1 MSEVGELSRA
11 FEELAELSE
20 IKGEVRFKVNAY
32 HRAAEVVRSQG
43 EELLELDEVKELR
56 RYPGVGEGIAKKILE
71 FKRTGKISK
80 LEELKEE
87 VPVELV
93 SLLQVPN
100 LGPKRAKQVYDELG
114 IRTVDELREAAE
126 AHQLAELRGLGPKAE
141 ENILEGIKHMQTTSG
156 RLLLSRA
163 HDIEEEITAL
173 MRERIPGLTITP
185 AGSLRRMK
193 ETIGDI
199 DILVSSED
207 AGAVMEAFCSL
218 PLVDRVLLRGET
230 KSSIINLDGLQV
242 DLRVVYPREFGAA
255 LQYFTG
261 SQSHNVRVREI
272 AKKAGKKINEYGVF
286 RVEDER
292 RLAGKTEE
300 EVYKN
305 LGMACPPPELRE
317 NRGEIEAALKGE
329 LPLLLERGDIRGDL
343 HTHSEA
349 SDGIASL
356 EEMRDAAARLG
367 YEYLAITDHAAN
379 LKVAGGLS
387 REKLL
392 EQVKAIRDLNEKG
405 DSPVVLLAGTE
416 LNIDNDG
423 NIDYEDEVLS
433 LLDVVIVSVHGGF
446 RQSREQLTRRIT
458 TAMRNPH
465 VKIVAHPTGRL
476 IGQRAPYDVD
486 LRAVMREARDTR
498 TALELNAFPDRLDLN
513 DDHLMEAR
521 EFGVKITIGTDA
533 HRGEHLDMMLYGVA
547 TARRG
552 WLEKSDVLNTM
563 KKDDLLAWLWEGRRK
578 G

>member
-1 MSEVGELSRA
+1 
-11 FEELAELSE
+11 
-20 IKGEVRFKVNAY
+20 
-32 HRAAEVVRSQG
+32 
-43 EELLELDEVKELR
+43 
-56 RYPGVGEGIAKKILE
+56 
-71 FKRTGKISK
+71 
-80 LEELKEE
+80 
-87 VPVELV
+87 
-93 SLLQVPN
+93 
-100 LGPKRAKQVYDELG
+100 
-114 IRTVDELREAAE
+114 
-126 AHQLAELRGLGPKAE
+126 
-141 ENILEGIKHMQTTSG
+141 
-156 RLLLSRA
+156 
-163 HDIEEEITAL
+163 
-173 MRERIPGLTITP
+173 
-185 AGSLRRMK
+185 
-193 ETIGDI
+193 
-199 DILVSSED
+199 VSSED